1 MRERVCDLV
10 QSQLLSWWCKFP
22 STTERAALKKDPA
35 FIVPERPPG
44 MQGRIHFLGKS
55 AIFWNHLLSEIIHVY
70 QSFCRNKG
78 INFMDRFF
86 IFICNFCLASNKQS
100 KASPFSD
107 TGLVIQQSIPEFAQ
121 GFPLAAAQPVGGCR
135 GFPSSLHLFGDAIK
149 TFHCLTMKR
158 QRCLNYWVIQKA
170 SFWF

>member
-1 MRERVCDLV
+1 
-10 QSQLLSWWCKFP
+10 
-22 STTERAALKKDPA
+22 
-35 FIVPERPPG
+35 
-44 MQGRIHFLGKS
+44 
-55 AIFWNHLLSEIIHVY
+55 
-70 QSFCRNKG
+70 
-78 INFMDRFF
+78 MDRFF

-121 GFPLAAAQPVGGCR
+121 GFPLAAAQLVGGCR
-135 GFPSSLHLFGDAIK
+135 GFPSSLHLLGDAIK